1 MLHITIIREIQI
13 KIIMKYYQTPIRMA
27 KILLAG
33 PSTGEA
39 MEQLELPYFA
49 GGNAIWNTLEAS
61 YKAL

>member
-1 MLHITIIREIQI
+1 
-13 KIIMKYYQTPIRMA
+13 MA